1 MMYKKCVQ
9 NGYIVCAGNGGMGE
23 EITEEEYNAIMA
35 AFAERPFDT
44 DEKGYRLTEAL
55 VWEEYSKTP
64 EPPDPDPE
72 LDDEELVNVL
82 LGEGF
87 EI

>member
-1 MMYKKCVQ
+1 MYRKYVQ
-9 NGYIVCAGNGGMGE
+9 NGYILCAGTGGMGE
-23 EITEEEYNAIMA
+23 EITEEEYNAILA

-44 DEKGYRLTEAL
+44 DEKGYRLTEEL

-72 LDDEELVNVL
+72 LDDSAALEIL
-82 LGEGF
+82 LGGAE
-87 EI
+87 